1 MTDTQSTPRVLME
14 LHPAMQSTFAGIP
27 QETRL
32 LFSAFQS
39 LLGME
44 THGLLNNGS
53 FRTAGA
59 LRADDRFTPDTV
71 HRRYAKLSRYVV
83 SQRARPNPAVNKLLP
98 LLRRG
103 ESSLLNLKRLIGMKL
118 PLGVFDPI
126 EFEDFIWESLFSKT
140 LGMKDKEAVCNA
152 VYRTLH
158 TSWRALH
165 QAGLDGLGLGLPGL
179 YPAIDTRGYRIFL
192 TQTPYPAMV
201 SPETQMVVR
210 YHDAIPVFLP
220 HHIASMEH
228 HRAKHHRTLVSN
240 VKHALFVCGT
250 EAARADLLKLFP
262 RLEKRCLIVPH
273 VVSHGYFPEHVER
286 EAAADIIRTRI
297 ERSTEPETIKK
308 HGSRFYDRHLPKT
321 GVRFLLI
328 VSTLESR
335 KNHVRLVR
343 AWERLRERVGK
354 GLKLVVVAHP
364 GWGFE
369 PILQVFRPWQERGEL
384 FHLSGVPTAD
394 LRRLYNLA
402 DAVVCPS
409 VAEGFDLSGVEGQ
422 MCGTPVAASGTAVH
436 REVYGDGA
444 RYFDTYSVEEM
455 AQQIEGLL
463 RDVGSG
469 QREEIARKAIANAAR
484 YSREVIA
491 PRWTELFG
499 RIVAGEFARD

>member
-1 MTDTQSTPRVLME
+1 MIDSQSKPRVLME

-39 LLGME
+39 LLGLE

-53 FRTAGA
+53 FRTTGA
-59 LRADDRFTPDTV
+59 LRPGEQFTPDTV

-83 SQRARPNPAVNKLLP
+83 SQKARPNPTVNKLLP
-98 LLRRG
+98 LFRRG
-103 ESSLLNLKRLIGMKL
+103 ESSLLNLQTLLGMKQ
-118 PLGVFDPI
+118 PLGVFDPV

-140 LGMKDKEAVCNA
+140 LGMKDKDAVCNA

-165 QAGLDGLGLGLPGL
+165 QAGLDGLGLGLPGI
-179 YPAIDTRGYRIFL
+179 YPALDTRDYRIFL
-192 TQTPYPAMV
+192 TQTPYPATV
-201 SPETQMVVR
+201 SPNTQMVVR

-220 HHIASMEH
+220 HHIAAMEH

-240 VKHALFVCGT
+240 AKHALFVCGT

-273 VVSHGYFPEHVER
+273 VVSHGYYPEKVER
-286 EAAADIIRTRI
+286 QAAADIIRTRI
-297 ERSTEPETIKK
+297 EGSTEPETVKRS
-308 HGSRFYDRHLPKT
+308 GSRFYDKSLSKD

-364 GWGFE
+364 GWQFE
-369 PILQVFRPWQERGEL
+369 QILQVFRPWQERGEL

-402 DAVVCPS
+402 EAVICPS

-444 RYFDTYSVEEM
+444 RYFDTYSVQDM
-455 AQQIEGLL
+455 ANQIEALL
-463 RDVGSG
+463 RDATTG
-469 QREEIARKAIANAAR
+469 QREEIAATAIANASR
-484 YSREVIA
+484 YGREVIA
-491 PRWTELFG
+491 PKWTELFG
-499 RIVAGEFARD
+499 RIEAKEFDRR